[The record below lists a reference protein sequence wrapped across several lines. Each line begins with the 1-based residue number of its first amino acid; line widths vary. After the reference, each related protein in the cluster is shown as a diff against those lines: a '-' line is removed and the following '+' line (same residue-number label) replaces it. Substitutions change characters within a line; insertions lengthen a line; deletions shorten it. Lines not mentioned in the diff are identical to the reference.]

1 MALRATVWLYVV
13 LFAVSLILE
22 SPVPLAIAP

>member
-1 MALRATVWLYVV
+1 MMLRVTLWLYAV

-22 SPVPLAIAP
+22 APVPLAIAP